1 MSVICCLLIILALIP
16 TQWQELN
23 NVISLQS
30 KFARVSFKKN
40 GDIDHII
47 LLGDTKI
54 DGFKT
59 FLGELYHVDHGI
71 TDMQTVI
78 MRSTPPSEE
87 EVTMLL
93 KAPNFQSKVHS

>member
-1 MSVICCLLIILALIP
+1 M
-16 TQWQELN
+16 QELKEGN
-23 NVISLQS
+23 RLQT
-30 KFARVSFKKN
+30 KVAKGSFQKN
-40 GDIDHII
+40 WDIDHII

-78 MRSTPPSEE
+78 MRSTPPTEE
-87 EVTMLL
+87 EINLLL
-93 KAPNFQSKVHS
+93 KASNFQSKVSYKLKHYLYLYF